1 MGKTP
6 NKQRLTYVAGAVAI
20 LIAFLLLRGD
30 QWLNRMLNNGN
41 TSFMDNWNWTQII
54 IGIAIGFGIGLLVA
68 KRKW

>member
-1 MGKTP
+1 MGKAS

-20 LIAFLLLRGD
+20 LIAFLLLGGD